1 MPLIYVTGAPGIGKS
16 TLQKEFIKRGYD
28 ARDIDDSSL
37 GGPHNKAT
45 GTIVDIP
52 QARDRTPD
60 WFDAHEWRVY
70 PDAFKRLKDEARN
83 KNIIIFGV
91 ASSDS
96 SILPVFD
103 KIMYLDID
111 DETLTDRVRNRRVN
125 DYGKNDFELVDILN
139 RKHALDRKYS
149 LLDVAQIDASKALNE
164 VAEQIISQL

>member
-164 VAEQIISQL
+164 VAEQIISLL